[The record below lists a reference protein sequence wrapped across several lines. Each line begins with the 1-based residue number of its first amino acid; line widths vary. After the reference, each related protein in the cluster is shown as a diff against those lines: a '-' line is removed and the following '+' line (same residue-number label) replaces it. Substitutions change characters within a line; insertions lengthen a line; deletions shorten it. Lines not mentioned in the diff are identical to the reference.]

1 MDRHQLY
8 QALYLALGH
17 SPISSLDA
25 TPASLPASS
34 SQQSASKAK
43 RDAPAQEP
51 IQQLPVLLTRTAHQ
65 MLVEQV
71 HACLMQSLAA

>member
-17 SPISSLDA
+17 SSLGSLDA

-34 SQQSASKAK
+34 SQQSASKAM
-43 RDAPAQEP
+43 RDAPAQTQT
-51 IQQLPVLLTRTAHQ
+51 QQLPVLLSRTAHQ

-71 HACLMQSLAA
+71 PTCLIHDSVA